1 LDKQRFEFVG
11 TSSAHACNVL
21 MIYPKFATES
31 FWNFA
36 EACDLVGARYPAI
49 PLGLITVAALLPKTW
64 TVRLVNLN
72 TEDLAESDLAWADMV
87 MTGGMMLQQAD
98 TLRLIDMCR
107 ARDLPVV
114 IGGPDATS
122 SPHRYETANF
132 RVLGEV
138 EGIIHEFIAAWDEG
152 KREGMFVAPKFQ
164 IDVTKT
170 PIPRFDLLKFEQY
183 LYIGVQFSRGCPF
196 TCEFCDIIELYGRV
210 PRAKT
215 HDQMLAE
222 LEALYQLGYRGH
234 IDFVDDNL
242 IGNKK
247 AIKAFL
253 PVLQKWIEQHDYPFE
268 FSTEASLNLADDAEL
283 LDMLKR
289 SNFFG
294 IFVGIESP
302 DEETL
307 KAMRKKQNMRRSI
320 AGSVHKIYSAG
331 MLVTGGFIVGFDTE
345 KGSVAGPMIDLIEE
359 AAIPIPMIGLLY
371 ALPNTQL
378 TRRLAREGRLH
389 VGHDVSPEG
398 KGDQCTAGV
407 NFETKRP
414 RVDVLRDYRNVLEAV
429 YDPDAFCGR
438 LERLA
443 AMLDCSL
450 RKELPEGDIRRR
462 LSTIKMVHELLSRL
476 PEGRE
481 RFWKAFT
488 TCMSINPQSV
498 RGIVTLM
505 AFYLHVGP
513 YSRHVMK
520 EIDRQIEALE
530 QGRFVAPQLLPPAA
544 PEPIAVNA

>member
-1 LDKQRFEFVG
+1 LDQQPFAFAG
-11 TSSAHACNVL
+11 TSSARACNVL

-64 TVRLVNLN
+64 TVRLINRN
-72 TEDLAESDLAWADMV
+72 TEDFAESDLAWADMV

-98 TLRLIDMCR
+98 TLRIIDMCR

-170 PIPRFDLLKFEQY
+170 PVPRFDLLKFEQY

-289 SNFFG
+289 ANFFG

-320 AGSVHKIYSAG
+320 ACSVHKIYSAG

-389 VGHDVSPEG
+389 VGHDVSAEG

-530 QGRFVAPQLLPPAA
+530 QGRFVAPQLLPPTA
-544 PEPIAVNA
+544 PEPVAVNA

>member
-1 LDKQRFEFVG
+1 MDKQRFEFVG

-36 EACDLVGARYPAI
+36 EACELIGARYPAI

-289 SNFFG
+289 ANFFG

-389 VGHDVSPEG
+389 VGHDVSAEG

-530 QGRFVAPQLLPPAA
+530 QGRFVAPQLLPPTA
-544 PEPIAVNA
+544 PEPVAVNA